1 MYPGRV
7 DFRWLSPVPSRH
19 VSFEKKCCSP
29 FSLSLSLGP
38 VVRKPIIANPRVKVN
53 RGFLSCL
60 LKMFLKDNFK
70 LEVKKTLIENLKGY
84 NILGKSLL
92 IGNETGIKL
101 YANPELA

>member
-1 MYPGRV
+1 
-7 DFRWLSPVPSRH
+7 
-19 VSFEKKCCSP
+19 
-29 FSLSLSLGP
+29 
-38 VVRKPIIANPRVKVN
+38 
-53 RGFLSCL
+53 
-60 LKMFLKDNFK
+60 MFLKDNFK

>member
-7 DFRWLSPVPSRH
+7 DFRWLSPVPCRH

-29 FSLSLSLGP
+29 FSLSL
-38 VVRKPIIANPRVKVN
+38 VRKPIIANPRVKVN
-53 RGFLSCL
+53 QGLLSCL

-70 LEVKKTLIENLKGY
+70 LKVKKTLIENLKGY